1 MNKFPCLNNI
11 RIFVSSVGSIISGQ
25 TMAGSDRASTSGRSG
40 TTRRN
45 IDADDVLDDS
55 DDSSD
60 DEGY

>member
-1 MNKFPCLNNI
+1 
-11 RIFVSSVGSIISGQ
+11 
-25 TMAGSDRASTSGRSG
+25 MAGSGGASTSDRCG

-60 DEGY
+60 DKGEVH

>member
-1 MNKFPCLNNI
+1 
-11 RIFVSSVGSIISGQ
+11 
-25 TMAGSDRASTSGRSG
+25 MAGSDRASTSGRSG

-60 DEGY
+60 DEGEVLS